1 MLVYQRVCNLFFF
14 GHMLVKSPSL
24 LLKGLVFAAL
34 VHYAES
40 EPRQV
45 TKQLQMGPG
54 TEGNVIA
61 EVQFSTG

>member
-1 MLVYQRVCNLFFF
+1 
-14 GHMLVKSPSL
+14 MLVKSPSL